1 LQTAKNLT
9 SSQSSLYSVHFLR
22 YIPYF
27 QWGAYYPTIKKSI
40 MRNLD
45 HRDEYTEYFI
55 AMMKHQAFYSF
66 PNDSFQINVSSPSHF
81 CVYTTLFLIFVL
93 FTIRVTLFFF
103 HIHVLCTKKKQDAK
117 KFWCKTWILSNVLN
131 FVSKDACLWYYMY

>member
-1 LQTAKNLT
+1 MVYSIFSGGLT
-9 SSQSSLYSVHFLR
+9 TLPLR
-22 YIPYF
+22 NRSCAI
-27 QWGAYYPTIKKSI
+27 
-40 MRNLD
+40 D
-45 HRDEYTEYFI
+45 HQDEYTEYFI

-66 PNDSFQINVSSPSHF
+66 PNSSFQINVSSPSHF

-117 KFWCKTWILSNVLN
+117 KF
-131 FVSKDACLWYYMY
+131 